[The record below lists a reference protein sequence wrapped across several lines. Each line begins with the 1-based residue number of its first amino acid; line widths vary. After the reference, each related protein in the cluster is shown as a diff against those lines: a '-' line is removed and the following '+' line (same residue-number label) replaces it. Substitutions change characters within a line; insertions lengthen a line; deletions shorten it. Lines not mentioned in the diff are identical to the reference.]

1 MESMRG
7 RKDARDEY
15 KEEDVSTTISSE
27 VARLRMRIARECEAM
42 HRGLSGVAMVAR
54 HAFINEWYAALEA
67 SWQRLEELI
76 GAEQASTLV
85 CQTYFQMIE
94 PNGGRADAAETAT
107 DDC

>member
-1 MESMRG
+1 MRSKQEVLDERLAESTHLLIAGRSALSRRCGRVMESMRG

-54 HAFINEWYAALEA
+54 HAFINERYTALEA
-67 SWQRLEELI
+67 SWQR
-76 GAEQASTLV
+76 
-85 CQTYFQMIE
+85 
-94 PNGGRADAAETAT
+94 
-107 DDC
+107 